1 MHSDGQHLV
10 VMSPRGLDVVDV
22 DGSHDLVSNRV
33 VTGLQG
39 GYIDFSGFYAVGN
52 DGLHV
57 YKPVISLQE
66 TARENQRR
74 ADPLTLLYG
83 GRSWD
88 ITNTTH
94 PGMATVLVTPDN
106 PIEIPETSNSAAPG
120 KLPMHV
126 ETMTMLAPQRGA
138 WVWARSTSL
147 NYTGSWDLASS
158 NGGIQQAFQSAI
170 SAVGPGTSSAILHI
184 QLQSPQDGAMQ
195 VRLTYDWERIEVP
208 TVITNLVD
216 RPNDGGGVI
225 EASWLPAEDAA
236 WHAYRLYVWDST
248 ADPLW
253 EPNQED
259 LDSFSTYIRSG
270 LWSRTN
276 ATVTRAD
283 NAGVAEQLRDDRQY
297 RAAVVLSLIHI

>member
-1 MHSDGQHLV
+1 MI
-10 VMSPRGLDVVDV
+10 
-22 DGSHDLVSNRV
+22 
-33 VTGLQG
+33 TGLQG

-57 YKPVISLQE
+57 YKPTVSLQE

-74 ADPLTLLYG
+74 AIRYLLYG

-88 ITNTTH
+88 ITDTTH
-94 PGMATVLVTPDN
+94 PGMSTVLVTPDN
-106 PIEIPETSNSAAPG
+106 PIQILRVQCFSTWKTSNARGNYDHARTS
-120 KLPMHV
+120 
-126 ETMTMLAPQRGA
+126 EGA

-147 NYTGSWDLASS
+147 NYTGSWDLAAT

-170 SAVGPGTSSAILHI
+170 SAVGPGSSSAILHL
-184 QLQSPQDGAMQ
+184 QMQSPQNGAMQ
-195 VRLTYDWERIEVP
+195 VRLTYDWERVEVP

-248 ADPLW
+248 ADPSW
-253 EPNQED
+253 EPSRED
-259 LDSFSTYIRSG
+259 LGLSPHTLGRDSG
-270 LWSRTN
+270 L
-276 ATVTRAD
+276 A
-283 NAGVAEQLRDDRQY
+283 QMQP
-297 RAAVVLSLIHI
+297 